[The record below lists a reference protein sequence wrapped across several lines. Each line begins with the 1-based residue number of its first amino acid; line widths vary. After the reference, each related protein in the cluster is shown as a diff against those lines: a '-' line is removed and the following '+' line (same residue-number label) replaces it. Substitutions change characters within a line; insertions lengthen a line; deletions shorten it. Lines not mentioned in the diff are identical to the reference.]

1 MDIVSMVSELTLIM
15 AEEKQVRAQAARLR
29 TRRTALEAQIAKIL
43 RDSDDPGVKYHGLQ
57 IALEDKEVRHR
68 KKKTEKIDGAKNV
81 LKTNGVTNADRVLES
96 VINALRGDKT
106 VEQKL
111 TVKKIK

>member
-1 MDIVSMVSELTLIM
+1 MVSELSVLLS
-15 AEEKQVRAQAARLR
+15 EERQLRRQLAQLR
-29 TRRTALEAQIAKIL
+29 TRRTFIESQISKIL
-43 RDSDDPGVKYHGLQ
+43 RDSNDPGVKYHGLQ

-68 KKKTEKIDGAKNV
+68 KKKTEQIDGAKNV

>member
-1 MDIVSMVSELTLIM
+1 MDIVSMVSELTLLLN
-15 AEEKQVRAQAARLR
+15 EEKQVRGQLVRLR
-29 TRRTALEAQIAKIL
+29 NRRIVVESQISKFL
-43 RDSDDPGVKYHGLQ
+43 RETDDPGLKYQGLQ

-68 KKKTEKIDGAKNV
+68 RKKTEQIDGAKNV
-81 LKTNGVTNADRVLES
+81 LKINGVANTDRVLES

-106 VEQKL
+106 IEQKL

>member
-1 MDIVSMVSELTLIM
+1 MASELTLIL
-15 AEEKQVRAQAARLR
+15 AEEKQLRGQIGRLR
-29 TRRTALEAQIAKIL
+29 NRRSVLETQISKIL

-68 KKKTEKIDGAKNV
+68 KKKTEQIDGAKNV
-81 LKTNGVTNADRVLES
+81 LKTNGVANADRVLES
-96 VINALRGDKT
+96 VINAMRGDKI

>member
-1 MDIVSMVSELTLIM
+1 MVSELTLILN
-15 AEEKQVRAQAARLR
+15 EEKHLRSQLARLR
-29 TRRTALEAQIAKIL
+29 NRRTTLESQITKIL
-43 RDSDDPGVKYHGLQ
+43 RDADDPGVKYHGLQ
-57 IALEDKEVRHR
+57 IALEDKEVRR
-68 KKKTEKIDGAKNV
+68 RRKKTEQIDGAKNV
-81 LKTNGVTNADRVLES
+81 LKTNGVANADRVLES

>member
-1 MDIVSMVSELTLIM
+1 MASELSLLIT
-15 AEEKQVRAQAARLR
+15 EERQLRRQLVQLR
-29 TRRTALEAQIAKIL
+29 TRRTFIESQISKIL
-43 RDSDDPGVKYHGLQ
+43 RDSNDTGVKYHGLQ

-68 KKKTEKIDGAKNV
+68 KKKTEQIDGAKNV
-81 LKTNGVTNADRVLES
+81 LKTNGVANADRVLES

>member
-1 MDIVSMVSELTLIM
+1 V
-15 AEEKQVRAQAARLR
+15 
-29 TRRTALEAQIAKIL
+29 LETQISKIL

-68 KKKTEKIDGAKNV
+68 KKKTEQIDSAKNV
-81 LKTNGVTNADRVLES
+81 LKTNGVANADRVLES
-96 VINALRGDKT
+96 VINALRGDKI

>member
-1 MDIVSMVSELTLIM
+1 MASELSLLIT
-15 AEEKQVRAQAARLR
+15 EERQLRRQLVQLR
-29 TRRTALEAQIAKIL
+29 TRRTFIESQISKIL

-68 KKKTEKIDGAKNV
+68 KKKTEQIDGAKNV
-81 LKTNGVTNADRVLES
+81 LKTNGVANADRVLES